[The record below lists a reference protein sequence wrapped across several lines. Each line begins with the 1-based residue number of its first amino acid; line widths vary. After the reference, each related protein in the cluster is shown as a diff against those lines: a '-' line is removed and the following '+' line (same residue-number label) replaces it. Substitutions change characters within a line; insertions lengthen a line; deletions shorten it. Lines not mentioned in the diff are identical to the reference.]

1 MEAISRKKEVV
12 EVIEIKKAI
21 RGFYKTVQPG
31 PPIGFLDQ
39 FPDYDT
45 GYRAAIN
52 PAAPTLL
59 VLEDEID
66 ISGLTTHMEK
76 ALMISHV
83 DVHQSPNYAAGFTIT
98 PTPIGAPSSAS
109 FITEVIM
116 ITDTPW
122 NFNSWRSG
130 LNAGLID
137 IRLPGVFSDSLP
149 ARTEVL
155 STDNI
160 IFGRMR
166 TITNDIFAPSSV
178 TRITGESFFGDG
190 KITMSDRLYVYRF
203 SKWNGAFDLG
213 VPWAIPD
220 IELVIN
226 GHKGELGEL
235 EQVMELRRS
244 YLLQQDI

>member
-1 MEAISRKKEVV
+1 MEAICRKKEVV
-12 EVIEIKKAI
+12 EVIEIKKSI
-21 RGFYKTVQPG
+21 RGFYKTVVPG
-31 PPIGFLDQ
+31 PPIAFQDLY
-39 FPDYDT
+39 PDYDT
-45 GYRAAIN
+45 GYRAAVN

-59 VLEDEID
+59 VIEDEID

-98 PTPIGAPSSAS
+98 PAPVGGPSSAS

-122 NFNSWRSG
+122 NFSSWRNG
-130 LNAGLID
+130 LNPGLLD
-137 IRLPGVFSDSLP
+137 IRIPGVFSDALP

-190 KITMSDRLYVYRF
+190 KMTMSDRLYVYRF
-203 SKWNGAFDLG
+203 SKWTGPFDLG

-226 GHKGELGEL
+226 GHKGELSEL

>member
-1 MEAISRKKEVV
+1 MEEIRRKKEVD

-21 RGFYKTVQPG
+21 RGFYKVVRPG
-31 PPIGFLDQ
+31 PPVRFEDQ
-39 FPDYDT
+39 FTDYET
-45 GYRAAIN
+45 GYRPIAT
-52 PAAPTLL
+52 PTVPSLF
-59 VLEDEID
+59 VIEDEID

-98 PTPIGAPSSAS
+98 PAPGGAPSAAS
-109 FITEVIM
+109 NITEVIM

-122 NFNSWRSG
+122 NFASWRNG
-130 LNAGLID
+130 LNPALMD
-137 IRLPGVFSDSLP
+137 IRIPGVFSDSSP

-160 IFGRMR
+160 IFGRSRM
-166 TITNDIFAPSSV
+166 IINDIFAPSSV
-178 TRITGESFFGDG
+178 TRIAGESFFGDG

-203 SKWNGAFDLG
+203 SKWNGQFDLG

-235 EQVMELRRS
+235 EQIMELRRS

>member
-1 MEAISRKKEVV
+1 M
-12 EVIEIKKAI
+12 
-21 RGFYKTVQPG
+21 PG
-31 PPIGFLDQ
+31 PPIAFYDQ
-39 FPDYDT
+39 YTDYIT
-45 GYRAAIN
+45 GYRDLIN
-52 PAAPTLL
+52 PAAPSFL
-59 VLEDEID
+59 VIEDSID
-66 ISGLTTHMEK
+66 ISGLTTHMDK

-83 DVHQSPNYAAGFTIT
+83 DVHQSPNYAAGWTIT
-98 PTPIGAPSSAS
+98 PAPAGGPSSAS

-122 NFNSWRSG
+122 NIASWRNG
-130 LNAGLID
+130 LNPGLVD
-137 IRLPGVFSDSLP
+137 IRLPGVFSDSQP

-226 GHKGELGEL
+226 AHKGELGEL

>member
-1 MEAISRKKEVV
+1 
-12 EVIEIKKAI
+12 VIEIKKAI
-21 RGFYKTVQPG
+21 RGFSKAVFPG
-31 PPIGFLDQ
+31 PPAAFADSYA
-39 FPDYDT
+39 DYDT
-45 GYRAAIN
+45 GYRGFPSIPSPVN
-52 PAAPTLL
+52 F

-83 DVHQSPNYAAGFTIT
+83 DVHQSPNYSAGFTIAQ
-98 PTPIGAPSSAS
+98 PPIGAPSAAS
-109 FITEVIM
+109 YITEVIM

-122 NFNSWRSG
+122 SYGSWFYG
-130 LNAGLID
+130 LSAGLQD
-137 IRLPGVFSDSLP
+137 LRLPGVFSDSSP

-166 TITNDIFAPSSV
+166 TIVNNIEAPG
-178 TRITGESFFGDG
+178 TITKINGETFFGDG

-203 SKWNGAFDLG
+203 SKWTGAFDVG
-213 VPWAIPD
+213 TPWALPD

-226 GHKGELGEL
+226 GHKGELSEL

-244 YLLQQDI
+244 YLLQQDIL

>member
-1 MEAISRKKEVV
+1 MEEISRKKEVD
-12 EVIEIKKAI
+12 EVIEIKKSI
-21 RGFYKTVQPG
+21 RGFYKTVQAG
-31 PPIGFLDQ
+31 PPIAFRDQ
-39 FPDYDT
+39 FTDYDT
-45 GYRAAIN
+45 GYRALDN
-52 PAAPTLL
+52 PAAPIFL

-83 DVHQSPNYAAGFTIT
+83 DVHQSPNYAAGFTII
-98 PTPIGAPSSAS
+98 PQPQGGPSAAS
-109 FITEVIM
+109 FITEVVM

-122 NFNSWRSG
+122 NIASWRNG
-130 LNAGLID
+130 LNNALVD
-137 IRLPGVFSDSLP
+137 IRLPGVFSDALP

-203 SKWNGAFDLG
+203 SKWTGAFDLG